1 MARQY
6 DGMMLRQV
14 RTLFNLGVIGD
25 LTDGQLLERFATSG
39 GEATELAFAALV
51 ERHGPMVLR
60 ICRNNLRDSNDV
72 EDAFQA
78 TFLVLV
84 QRARSLW
91 VEDSLAPWMHRVA
104 RRIAVRARSNAARR
118 RDCER
123 RAAETRPTLISG
135 DRDDDGLMALLH
147 EEIDRLPE
155 PCRVPVVLCDLEGLT
170 HEQAARHLSW
180 AVGTVKSR
188 LTRGRERLRAR
199 LVRRGVAPTVALL
212 KMAMPA
218 PSASAAVPAG
228 LVEATVRAAC
238 RIAAG
243 AGATT
248 AGAVPATV
256 ALLMEGAF
264 HTMFSTRIQLV
275 LVACGL
281 IAGGAVVAAQQ
292 VGQTPEPVTPRP
304 AIARVATVVAPKS
317 DEPEDDDPALAQEM
331 ADIELT
337 LMQDEVSQ
345 LREQVNTALKARIQ
359 LEMRSSRGVR
369 IPIEDVNVARDAYE
383 LARKAYMEKAREL
396 ASRRHRINKAAAAAR
411 EDHKTSADATP
422 GTDPGKDR
430 EADGSGTHAS
440 AAAIGSIDIDAVFK
454 KYAKF
459 DKLDKQ
465 LRAEIEVEQGRL
477 TKLRADAEEL
487 ASRMQRL
494 APGSQAYLDAEEKLS
509 TVRKRYGRDAE
520 ELQQEFTRR
529 KARQSAA
536 LLGEFREVT
545 ASVARAKGFDYVV
558 ESEARLAPDADEM
571 QVVAAWKRSV
581 LYANPRND
589 ITEEVIRELNR
600 RYEAAGDKAK

>member
-14 RTLFNLGVIGD
+14 RTLFNLGVIGE
-25 LTDGQLLERFATSG
+25 LTDGQLLERFATVG
-39 GEATELAFAALV
+39 GEAAELAFAALV

-91 VEDSLAPWMHRVA
+91 VEDSLAPWIHRVA
-104 RRIAVRARSNAARR
+104 RRIAVRARSNADRR
-118 RDCER
+118 RKCER
-123 RAAETRPTLISG
+123 RAAEARPTLASG
-135 DRDDDGLMALLH
+135 DGADDGLMALLH

-199 LVRRGVAPTVALL
+199 LVRRGVAPAVALL
-212 KMAMPA
+212 RMAMPA

-228 LVEATVRAAC
+228 LVEATIRAAC

-264 HTMFSTRIQLV
+264 HTMFLTRIKLV

-292 VGQTPEPVTPRP
+292 AGQPPDAAAPRP
-304 AIARVATVVAPKS
+304 AIARVAAMVAPQS

-359 LEMRSSRGVR
+359 LEMRSSRGA
-369 IPIEDVNVARDAYE
+369 PINQENVSAAREAYA
-383 LARKAYMEKAREL
+383 LAREAYVEKAREL
-396 ASRRHRINKAAAAAR
+396 ASRRHRLNKAAEAAR
-411 EDHKTSADATP
+411 EDHKTPGDATSD
-422 GTDPGKDR
+422 TDLGKDR
-430 EADGSGTHAS
+430 EAAGSGTQAP
-440 AAAIGSIDIDAVFK
+440 AAIGSIDIDAVFK
-454 KYAKF
+454 RFAKF
-459 DKLDKQ
+459 DRLDKQ
-465 LRAEIEVEQGRL
+465 LRAEIKVEQERL
-477 TKLRADAEEL
+477 TKLRADTEEL

-494 APGSQAYLDAEEKLS
+494 APGSQAYLDAEEKLA

-520 ELQQEFTRR
+520 ELEQEFTRR

-600 RYEAAGDKAK
+600 RYEAAGAKGK